1 MKLLNGELPTM
12 ERMFERF
19 PLVYKNNF
27 CVRCD
32 KEIENHLHIFTC
44 EKNLIDVEMCRDKFI
59 SLLVNQIN
67 IGATNSSCKDISS
80 LIDNLQEIKIIDSS
94 SYRNPDEFS
103 FADVLSGLIPLSLQK
118 LIRPLTETADETNH
132 LLHIVMEKFYNYIY
146 KNIWVKR
153 CSEVKSWKIA
163 NGIKNNKQKRKV
175 GPPIVTNTVTSIVP
189 TSIDNNS
196 KISRDKKLLKNICFN
211 IVKKYLFSFIQ
222 SNVNWTGLYR
232 IGCSAGP

>member
-1 MKLLNGELPTM
+1 
-12 ERMFERF
+12 
-19 PLVYKNNF
+19 
-27 CVRCD
+27 
-32 KEIENHLHIFTC
+32 
-44 EKNLIDVEMCRDKFI
+44 MCRDKFI

-118 LIRPLTETADETNH
+118 LIRPLTETADETN
-132 LLHIVMEKFYNYIY
+132 LLLYIVMEKFYNYIY

-153 CSEVKSWKIA
+153 CSEVKCWEVA

-175 GPPIVTNTVTSIVP
+175 GPPLVTNTVTNIVP

-196 KISRDKKLLKNICFN
+196 KVSRDRKLLKNIGFN

-222 SNVNWTGLYR
+222 SNINWTGLYR